1 MRSLRGYKGNENDK
15 RQALKSLGVSEEKV
29 ERYGAMS
36 EDELIGELMNSVRE
50 QKANNTF
57 DPKQLETL
65 VTMVSPRLNDEQQAK
80 LRDLVRL
87 LKNT

>member
-1 MRSLRGYKGNENDK
+1 MRTLRGYKGNETDK
-15 RQALKSLGVSEEKV
+15 RQALKNLGVSEEKV
-29 ERYGAMS
+29 ERYGSMS

-65 VTMVSPRLNDEQQAK
+65 MTMVSPRLNDEQRAK
-80 LRDLVRL
+80 LNDLVRL

>member
-1 MRSLRGYKGNENDK
+1 MRTLRGYKGNETDK
-15 RQALKSLGVSEEKV
+15 RQALKNLGVSEEKV
-29 ERYGAMS
+29 ERYGSMS

-65 VTMVSPRLNDEQQAK
+65 VTMVSPRLNDEQRAK
-80 LRDLVRL
+80 LNDLVRL

>member
-15 RQALKSLGVSEEKV
+15 ASALKHLGVSEEKV

-36 EDELIGELMNSVRE
+36 EDELINELISSVRA

-57 DPKQLETL
+57 DPNQLEML
-65 VTMVSPRLNDEQQAK
+65 VSTVSPRLNAEQQAK